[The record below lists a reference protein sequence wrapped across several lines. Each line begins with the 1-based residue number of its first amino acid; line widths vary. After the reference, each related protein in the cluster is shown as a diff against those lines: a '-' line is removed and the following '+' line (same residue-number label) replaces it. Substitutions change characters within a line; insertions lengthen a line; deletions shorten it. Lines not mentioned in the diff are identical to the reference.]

1 MSGLKSQ
8 ITNRKLQ
15 MAGDGGYMLISLMLI
30 FALMAVALLA
40 VLPSM
45 KQQVQ
50 RDREDELRHRGTMY
64 MRAIQR
70 FYKKVGRYPTS
81 FEELEQ
87 SNHIRYLRKR
97 YKDPMSWDSQAHKER
112 DFKPLHMQDV
122 MLNNGPMLGA
132 PGGMPGA
139 GGMPTGGLPNGGP
152 QGMGGFGQAQQMGG
166 GMQPLGGTQQQSPF
180 QSQANNP
187 GGCSNA
193 SNGQAGSGSDS
204 SGSSNSNNPTAPPNS
219 GPGSG
224 QAGSGSD
231 SSGSSP
237 TNPTGSANSGPGNG
251 PSGCGTSTPGPNGQ
265 VFGGGAIIGVA
276 STNKKDKA
284 IHEFN
289 KKNHYTDWYFIYDPN
304 SDRGGLLI
312 GPWQPLTIQGGG
324 IGQPI
329 GAPGTGQQPGGGLGQ
344 GQGSFGQSGFGQSGG
359 FGQSNPN
366 PQNQQNPAGNPPEQ
380 PNQQ

>member
-1 MSGLKSQ
+1 
-8 ITNRKLQ
+8 
-15 MAGDGGYMLISLMLI
+15 MLISLMLI

-45 KQQVQ
+45 KQQMQ

-122 MLNNGPMLGA
+122 MLNNGPVLGQGPGGTPA
-132 PGGMPGA
+132 PGGFPTPGGSPSPFPGP
-139 GGMPTGGLPNGGP
+139 GGSPNGGGF
-152 QGMGGFGQAQQMGG
+152 QNTFGQTNQQ
-166 GMQPLGGTQQQSPF
+166 GGTPSPS
-180 QSQANNP
+180 QDQANNP
-187 GGCSNA
+187 GNT
-193 SNGQAGSGSDS
+193 DS
-204 SGSSNSNNPTAPPNS
+204 SGSSNPGNAQGNS
-219 GPGSG
+219 GSN
-224 QAGSGSD
+224 
-231 SSGSSP
+231 SSGSS
-237 TNPTGSANSGPGNG
+237 NPNNPAGTPKPGSGTGAPG
-251 PSGCGTSTPGPNGQ
+251 PSGQ
-265 VFGGGAIIGVA
+265 VFGGGAIVGVA
-276 STNKKDKA
+276 STNKKVKA

-289 KKNHYTDWYFIYDPN
+289 KKSHYTDWYFIYDPN

>member
-1 MSGLKSQ
+1 
-8 ITNRKLQ
+8 

-122 MLNNGPMLGA
+122 MLNNGPMLGGAPGPGGTPGPGGLPA
-132 PGGMPGA
+132 PGGAPRPFGPG
-139 GGMPTGGLPNGGP
+139 GSPNS
-152 QGMGGFGQAQQMGG
+152 GGFQNTFGQTN
-166 GMQPLGGTQQQSPF
+166 QPGGTPSP
-180 QSQANNP
+180 SQNQTNNP
-187 GGCSNA
+187 ASTDSSGSSNPGNA
-193 SNGQAGSGSDS
+193 QGNSGSDS
-204 SGSSNSNNPTAPPNS
+204 SGSSNPSNLAP
-219 GPGSG
+219 
-224 QAGSGSD
+224 
-231 SSGSSP
+231 
-237 TNPTGSANSGPGNG
+237 NSGPGNG
-251 PSGCGTSTPGPNGQ
+251 SSGSGTGSPGPNGQ

-344 GQGSFGQSGFGQSGG
+344 GQGSFGQSGFSQSGG
-359 FGQSNPN
+359 FGQSSPN